1 MSTTLRSLAKP
12 AGRIA
17 AGRRAAGRLGAGP
30 RLTRNTLSALGLA
43 VLLAAPT
50 HTVVAQADTPQP
62 RRWEFRLASGEL
74 MPMGGERDVIR
85 QAQLSAAQLSWLPR
99 PSLALSATFGWARSR
114 DRGSVNEPKL
124 DVFMSDVGVELRS
137 ATWFAGHAVTF
148 SPFAG
153 LGAGARSYNYRS
165 LGVDATHNLSGYGA
179 IGGELAAGRA
189 GLRLEARNYTSGYK
203 PLVGAGTSDTHRDVV
218 FMVALRFSRQR
229 AAQR

>member
-1 MSTTLRSLAKP
+1 MSTTLRTLSKQVLRTA
-12 AGRIA
+12 
-17 AGRRAAGRLGAGP
+17 AGP
-30 RLTRNTLSALGLA
+30 RLTRLSLSALGMA
-43 VLLAAPT
+43 ALLLAPT
-50 HTVVAQADTPQP
+50 HTATAQGDTPPP

-99 PSLALSATFGWARSR
+99 PSIALSATFGWARSR
-114 DRGSVNEPKL
+114 DRAAVNEPKL

-137 ATWFAGHAVTF
+137 ARWFAGRALTF

-165 LGVDATHNLSGYGA
+165 LDVDATHNLSGYGTL
-179 IGGELAAGRA
+179 GGEFAAGRA
-189 GLRLEARNYTSGYK
+189 GLRVEARNYISGYK

-218 FMVALRFSRQR
+218 FMVALRYSRQR